1 MRNSQTKCKK
11 RFAALGFTAL
21 LLAAALALGMTSVSV
36 RQKAYAA
43 EIQADIFSEDFDGT
57 TFSEEWKDPVNAE
70 LQTGEYSLR
79 YNGDSRWGSC
89 ISPMEHHVTDD
100 VEISFD
106 MQVSGGGWIAFV
118 FGLPRYNS
126 SMEYADVGTWFWPDN
141 RTTLM
146 DDKQGTSGGP
156 VDTTQ
161 SNFASYS
168 VSPFG
173 FAKTSMRYV
182 LTKKEDNRES
192 DGAKIRRKRVPTT
205 QTKKVAEHYARC
217 SYAVFG

>member
-1 MRNSQTKCKK
+1 
-11 RFAALGFTAL
+11 
-21 LLAAALALGMTSVSV
+21 
-36 RQKAYAA
+36 
-43 EIQADIFSEDFDGT
+43 
-57 TFSEEWKDPVNAE
+57 
-70 LQTGEYSLR
+70 
-79 YNGDSRWGSC
+79 
-89 ISPMEHHVTDD
+89 MEHHVTDD